1 MPSDGSGDAND
12 QPDTRTVTTPIGDE
26 LRATLARA
34 AGLDPDS
41 ARVVDAAVRD
51 GALAVDV
58 EGERV

>member
-1 MPSDGSGDAND
+1 MPEHT
-12 QPDTRTVTTPIGDE
+12 DTRTVETPIGDE

-58 EGERV
+58 EGEQG